1 MQRNLLSILVL
12 AIAMV
17 SIVSCKTD
25 KSGIAIPKDASFAI
39 VVNTSSLTSK
49 VSWQEIQQS
58 EWFKKLYAEKTDSLS
73 RRLLNDPAN
82 SGIDLKN
89 ELAFFVK
96 KEGKGGYM
104 AFEGSVKDAAAFEAF
119 ASKLNQDGKKPVKN
133 GDVSV
138 LTYNGKSLVA
148 WTNNRFV
155 YIMDAPVPNAGGR
168 YLSSEESQPFTFST
182 DSLQKF
188 AVQLFDLS
196 GKNNLVNDDRFAAV
210 RKEAGDL
217 HYWVNAESYYNS
229 MGGLLSI
236 LKMNVLF
243 EGNAYGAALNFD
255 NGKITLKSKAFYN
268 KDMKAL
274 IEKYAGGKVS
284 DAMINRI
291 PSKNVVAVFAFKYPP
306 QGLIDLLKLM
316 GVDGMV
322 NGFLGSEGF
331 STEEFV
337 KANKGDV
344 LISVSDFEIKPT
356 EVTMTDPETGNPVT
370 IQQNEMPNANILFAT
385 SVNDKPAFDKLFG
398 ILKTKVQQF
407 SPAITSKVHFQLNNE
422 WFTAGN
428 SPEQVNGFLKGGN
441 NQFPFTSRISG
452 NVFGGYIDV
461 QKILKNTAPAIADS
475 SAKVA
480 MDMSINMWQ
489 DVYMTSGG
497 LKNGA
502 FEGEAEI
509 NLVDK
514 NTNSLKQLNKYLD
527 AVSKQLNK
535 DRHQYDDQAQLK
547 YSDPAALS
555 LAALEPALH

>member
-1 MQRNLLSILVL
+1 MQRNLLSIFLL
-12 AIAMV
+12 AVAMI
-17 SIVSCKTD
+17 SIVSCKNN

-39 VVNTSSLTSK
+39 VLNTSSLTSK

-58 EWFKKLYAEKTDSLS
+58 EWFKKLYAEQTDSLS
-73 RRLLNDPAN
+73 RKLLNDPTS

-104 AFEGSVKDAAAFEAF
+104 AFEGGVKDAAAFEAF
-119 ASKLNQDGKKPVKN
+119 AAKLNQNSKKAVKS

-138 LTYNGKSLVA
+138 ITYSSKSLVA
-148 WTNNRFV
+148 FTNNRFV
-155 YIMDAPVPNAGGR
+155 YIMDAPIPDAGAK
-168 YLSSEESQPFTFST
+168 YLSSEESQPYSFPT
-182 DSLQKF
+182 DSLQQF
-188 AVQLFDLS
+188 AVQLFDLPA
-196 GKNNLVNDDRFAAV
+196 KNNLVGDDRFAAV
-210 RKEAGDL
+210 RKESGDL
-217 HYWVNAESYYNS
+217 HYWVNAESYANS
-229 MGGLLSI
+229 LGGLLSV

-243 EGNAYGAALNFD
+243 EGNAYGAALNFE
-255 NGKITLKSKAFYN
+255 NGKITLRSKAFYN

-274 IEKYAGGKVS
+274 MEKYAGGKVS
-284 DAMINRI
+284 EAMINRI

-316 GVDGMV
+316 GVDGIV
-322 NGFLGSEGF
+322 NGFLGNEGF
-331 STEEFV
+331 STAEFV

-344 LISVSDFEIKPT
+344 LLSVSDFEIKPT
-356 EVTMTDPETGNPVT
+356 ETTFTDPETGDPVT
-370 IQQNEMPNANILFAT
+370 LKNEMPNANILFAT
-385 SVNDKPAFDKLFG
+385 SVNEKPAFDKLFG
-398 ILKTKVQQF
+398 ILQTKVQAI

-422 WFTAGN
+422 WFAAGN
-428 SPEQVNGFLKGGN
+428 SPEQVNGYLKGGN

-452 NVFGGYIDV
+452 KVFGGYINI
-461 QKILKNTAPAIADS
+461 QQILKNTAPIISDS
-475 SAKVA
+475 SARVA
-480 MDMSINMWQ
+480 MDLSVNMWQ

-514 NTNSLKQLNKYLD
+514 STNSLKQLNKYLD
-527 AVSKQLNK
+527 AISKELNK
-535 DRHQYDDQAQLK
+535 GSKQYDDQAMLK

-555 LAALEPALH
+555 VAALEPALH

>member
-17 SIVSCKTD
+17 SIVSCKTN
-25 KSGIAIPKDASFAI
+25 KSGIAIPNDASFAI

-58 EWFKKLYAEKTDSLS
+58 EWFKKLYAEETDSLS
-73 RRLLNDPAN
+73 RKLLNDPTS

-96 KEGKGGYM
+96 KQGKGGYL
-104 AFEGSVKDAAAFEAF
+104 AFEGGVRDAAAFEVF
-119 ASKLNQDGKKPVKN
+119 ASRLNQDSKKAVKS

-138 LTYNGKSLVA
+138 ITYSGKSLVA

-155 YIMDAPVPNAGGR
+155 YITDAPIPDAGKS
-168 YLSSEESQPFTFST
+168 YLNKEDSQPFSFST

-188 AVQLFDLS
+188 AVQLFDLP
-196 GKNNLVNDDRFAAV
+196 GKNNLMSDDRFAAV
-210 RKEAGDL
+210 RKESGDL

-229 MGGLLSI
+229 LGGLLSV

-274 IEKYAGGKVS
+274 MEKYAGGKVT

-306 QGLIDLLKLM
+306 QGLIDLFKLM
-316 GVDGMV
+316 GVDGIV
-322 NGFLGSEGF
+322 NGFLGGEGF

-344 LISVSDFEIKPT
+344 LLSVSDFEIKPT
-356 EVTMTDPETGNPVT
+356 ETTFTDPETGDPVT
-370 IQQNEMPNANILFAT
+370 LKNETPNANILFAT
-385 SVNDKPAFDKLFG
+385 SVNEKPAFDKLFG
-398 ILKTKVQQF
+398 ILQTKVQQL

-422 WFTAGN
+422 WFAAGN

-441 NQFPFTSRISG
+441 NQLPFTSRISG
-452 NVFGGYIDV
+452 KLFGGYINV
-461 QKILKNTAPAIADS
+461 QQILKNTAPAITDS

-480 MDMSINMWQ
+480 MDLSVRMWQ
-489 DVYMTSGG
+489 DIYMTSGG

-514 NTNSLKQLNKYLD
+514 STNSLKQLNKYLD
-527 AVSKQLNK
+527 AISKQLNGN
-535 DRHQYDDQAQLK
+535 RNQYDDQAVLK
-547 YSDPAALS
+547 HSDPAALS